1 MNNCSTFKNISYF
14 TRRYFPEI
22 CFNSE
27 RYLNWNWIFKESNK
41 ELFRIM
47 LALDFET
54 PGGKTGVLLRIQ
66 NHIPHT
72 REHDTGFLLLR
83 SQVAVLCLVK
93 SWLHSLPGPLVKA
106 IGVWRKSLLLLVF
119 SQDL

>member
-27 RYLNWNWIFKESNK
+27 RYLNWKWIFKESNK

-47 LALDFET
+47 PALDFET
-54 PGGKTGVLLRIQ
+54 PGGK
-66 NHIPHT
+66 NW
-72 REHDTGFLLLR
+72 GFIEDPEPYSTYQR
-83 SQVAVLCLVK
+83 A
-93 SWLHSLPGPLVKA
+93 
-106 IGVWRKSLLLLVF
+106 
-119 SQDL
+119 